1 MKKTAIE
8 VLMDFNEE
16 RAGLISGA
24 IGMAVVN
31 LIAFGVPIN
40 RDNLVEELERV
51 RRETGNVIGKGLIE
65 MLRRSLEKGCKK
77 SGSVAGLC
85 LSTVTQNR
93 VPEHKSDDFDVAFVC
108 LFVIVFTIDAA
119 D

>member
-1 MKKTAIE
+1 MMKKTAIE
-8 VLMDFNEE
+8 VLMDFNEA

-51 RRETGNVIGKGLIE
+51 RRETGNVIGKG
-65 MLRRSLEKGCKK
+65 
-77 SGSVAGLC
+77 V
-85 LSTVTQNR
+85 NR
-93 VPEHKSDDFDVAFVC
+93 
-108 LFVIVFTIDAA
+108 DAA
-119 D
+119 EIVRKGV